1 MKIIDI
7 NQIKEVK
14 VLRKGEL
21 SIPRLDFASNP
32 DLNLNSTTLLA
43 AYSVISSR
51 VESMFFDGL
60 DWDENGDI
68 HWQNAKLKK
77 LAREIT
83 DLINGFSNNPSDEN
97 LIRIFLLIQLWGGNA
112 GRTIFVRGKGWRRNF
127 DIDCYRKSIEFI
139 QKGNYLDALSVMN
152 TMYGINTAFSTKHIH
167 FWSLSAAP
175 IFDSI
180 IAEIVFGDT
189 VKEKDY
195 KRYLDAL
202 DAMIKESAYKGV
214 TRSNIERNLFNWAS
228 TAAGLEWRAIRKSNR
243 EKITKSKH

>member
-7 NQIKEVK
+7 NQMNDVK

-21 SIPRLDFASNP
+21 AIPRLDFASNP

-83 DLINGFSNNPSDEN
+83 ELINGFSNNPSDEN

-112 GRTIFVRGKGWRRNF
+112 GRTIFVRGNGWKKNF
-127 DIDCYRKSIEFI
+127 KLDCYRESIGLVQGGKYIE
-139 QKGNYLDALSVMN
+139 ALTLMN
-152 TMYGINTAFSTKHIH
+152 SMFGINTAFSTKHIH
-167 FWSLSAAP
+167 FWSLAAAP

-180 IAEIVFGDT
+180 IAEIVFGDV
-189 VKEKDY
+189 VKEKNY
-195 KRYLDAL
+195 KNYILAL
-202 DAMIKESAYKGV
+202 DLLITELADPEI
-214 TRSNIERNLFNWAS
+214 TRSTIERNLFNWAN
-228 TAAGLEWRAIRKSNR
+228 TPTGNEWRSIRKSIR
-243 EKITKSKH
+243 LKK